1 MPDAPGPG
9 LEPPP
14 SYTKY
19 RSRPRLRPR
28 RPTDALAELRDRG
41 DGGARVHRGG
51 RWTWQRVLKWLV
63 IAFCGWIALSIVLFL
78 ISAQI
83 QSGKVS
89 DETKAALDD
98 AGFPVTSANNILIL
112 GSDQRVKG
120 TKEPGAS
127 TSGPSRS
134 DSIMLLRIGG
144 GHNSRLSIA
153 RDTIVNIPGHGT
165 GKINSAYAY

>member
-28 RPTDALAELRDRG
+28 RQTDALAELRDRG
-41 DGGARVHRGG
+41 DGGARVHRGR
-51 RWTWQRVLKWLV
+51 RWSWQRVLKWV
-63 IAFCGWIALSIVLFL
+63 AIAFFGWIALSVVLFL
-78 ISAQI
+78 VSAQI
-83 QSGKVS
+83 QSSKVS

-112 GSDQRVKG
+112 VSDHRE
-120 TKEPGAS
+120 T
-127 TSGPSRS
+127 
-134 DSIMLLRIGG
+134 
-144 GHNSRLSIA
+144 GHQ
-153 RDTIVNIPGHGT
+153 
-165 GKINSAYAY
+165 